1 MKVVAKPIE
10 VVSYTDSKGDI
21 RPIKIRIQSE
31 DEGTKVIRIDRVL
44 HKDKEKLA
52 GNLMLIFR
60 CQSIINEVERQF
72 EIKYD
77 LQRCRWMLFKI

>member
-21 RPIKIRIQSE
+21 RPIKIRIQNE
-31 DEGTKVIRIDRVL
+31 EEGTTVIKVDKVL

-52 GNLMLIFR
+52 GNPMLIFR
-60 CQSIINEVERQF
+60 CQSIIDEVERQF
-72 EIKYD
+72 ELKYD
-77 LQRCRWMLFKI
+77 LQSCRWMLFKI